1 MNKRLEELLQRV
13 AQWPPGAQEDAV
25 LTLESIEGRVAEES
39 KLSIEEREARLAE
52 LREMLCSS
60 IERGGNH
67 TPEDIDA
74 MIDERF
80 ARSEP

>member
-25 LTLESIEGRVAEES
+25 LTLESIEGRVAEQS

-52 LREMLCSS
+52 LREMLCNS

-80 ARSEP
+80 ARSQA